1 MALKTIIDS
10 LDDIDEGFRGLYVKD
25 EANGN
30 YRLDVEADERTAKEL
45 EELRKEKLRM
55 EAHNKKLL
63 DEKKKETERA
73 RLAEEER
80 ARRDRD
86 VESLERSIKEKHQA
100 DIDGINTRNALL
112 QSQLESQMVDNQA
125 LNLANQLSDTPALIM
140 PHIKSRLRAQEIDG
154 RWRLTVVDVM
164 GNPTATTPDELVE
177 QMRGDKQFA
186 PLVRGTRAGGGG
198 ANGGNS
204 GSGGNGNEQHQE
216 QAKFQGDDRV
226 ARARAKIQNTNWKQ

>member
-1 MALKTIIDS
+1 MALKTIVDS

-25 EANGN
+25 EAAGVFK
-30 YRLDVEADERTAKEL
+30 LDVEPDATTNKEL

-63 DEKKKETERA
+63 EEKKKESDRA
-73 RLAEEER
+73 RAAEEDR

-86 VESLERSIKEKHQA
+86 VESLERSIKEKHQSELESY
-100 DIDGINTRNALL
+100 NTRQALL
-112 QSQLESQMVDNQA
+112 QSQLESQMVDNLA

-140 PHIKSRLRAQEIDG
+140 PHIKARLRAQEVDG
-154 RWRLTVVDVM
+154 RYRLSVVDVM
-164 GNPTATTPDELVE
+164 GNQTATSPDELVE

-204 GSGGNGNEQHQE
+204 NPGGNGDEHQG
-216 QAKFQGDDRV
+216 QSKFVGDDRV

>member
-1 MALKTIIDS
+1 MALKTIVDS
-10 LDDIDEGFRGLYVKD
+10 LDEIDEGFRGLYVKD
-25 EANGN
+25 EGAGV
-30 YRLDVEADERTAKEL
+30 YKLDVEPDANTAKEL
-45 EELRKEKLRM
+45 EELRKEKQRM

-63 DEKKKETERA
+63 EEKKKESDRA
-73 RLAEEER
+73 RQAEEER

-86 VESLERSIKEKHQA
+86 VESLERSIKEKHQSELE
-100 DIDGINTRNALL
+100 GYTSRNALL
-112 QSQLESQMVDNQA
+112 QAQLESQMVDNQA

-140 PHIKSRLRAQEIDG
+140 PHIKSRLRAQEVDG

-204 GSGGNGNEQHQE
+204 GSGGNGNEHQE
-216 QAKFQGDDRV
+216 PAKFTGDDRV

>member
-1 MALKTIIDS
+1 MALKTIVES

-25 EANGN
+25 DASGH
-30 YRLDVEADERTAKEL
+30 YRLDVEADERTNKEL

-63 DEKKKETERA
+63 DEKKKESERA

-86 VESLERSIKEKHQA
+86 VESLERSIKEKHQSELE
-100 DIDGINTRNALL
+100 GYNLRQQQL
-112 QSQLESQMVDNQA
+112 QTQLESQMVDNLA

-140 PHIKSRLRAQEIDG
+140 PHIKARLRAQEVDG
-154 RWRLTVVDVM
+154 RWRTTVVDVM
-164 GNPTATTPDELVE
+164 GNVTATTPDELVE

-204 GSGGNGNEQHQE
+204 NPGGNGNEDHGQS
-216 QAKFQGDDRV
+216 KFVGDDRV
-226 ARARAKIQNTNWKQ
+226 ARARAKIQNTNWNK

>member
-1 MALKTIIDS
+1 MALKTIVET

-25 EANGN
+25 ESAGV
-30 YRLDVEADERTAKEL
+30 YKLDVEPDERTAKEL
-45 EELRKEKLRM
+45 EELRKEKQRM

-63 DEKKKETERA
+63 DEKKKESERA

-80 ARRDRD
+80 ARRERD
-86 VESLERSIKEKHQA
+86 VESLERSIKEKHQSELEA
-100 DIDGINTRNALL
+100 YNLRQQQL
-112 QSQLESQMVDNQA
+112 QSQLESQMVDNLA

-140 PHIKSRLRAQEIDG
+140 PHIKARLRAQEVDG
-154 RWRLTVVDVM
+154 KWRTTVVDVM
-164 GNPTATTPDELVE
+164 GNVTATTPDELVE
-177 QMRGDKQFA
+177 HMRADKQFA

-204 GSGGNGNEQHQE
+204 NPGGNGNEDHGQS
-216 QAKFQGDDRV
+216 KFAGDDRV

>member
-1 MALKTIIDS
+1 MALKTIVES

-25 EANGN
+25 DSAGV
-30 YRLDVEADERTAKEL
+30 YKLDVEPDERTAKEL
-45 EELRKEKLRM
+45 EELRKEKQRM
-55 EAHNKKLL
+55 EAHTKKLL
-63 DEKKKETERA
+63 EEKKKEAERA

-80 ARRDRD
+80 ARRERD

-100 DIDGINTRNALL
+100 ELENYSARTAAL
-112 QSQLESQMVDNQA
+112 QAQLEAQMVDNLA

-140 PHIKSRLRAQEIDG
+140 PHIKARLRAQEIDG
-154 RWRLTVVDVM
+154 RWRTSVVDVM

-198 ANGGNS
+198 ANGGNANP
-204 GSGGNGNEQHQE
+204 GGEGGGGHEQP
-216 QAKFQGDDRV
+216 KFTGDDRV
-226 ARARAKIQNTNWKQ
+226 ARARAKIQNTNWNK

>member
-1 MALKTIIDS
+1 MALKTIVES

-25 EANGN
+25 ESAGV
-30 YRLDVEADERTAKEL
+30 YKLDVEPDERTAKEL
-45 EELRKEKLRM
+45 EELRKEKQRM

-63 DEKKKETERA
+63 DEKKKESERA

-80 ARRDRD
+80 ARRERD
-86 VESLERSIKEKHQA
+86 VESLERSIKEKHQSELESYKL
-100 DIDGINTRNALL
+100 RQQQL
-112 QSQLESQMVDNQA
+112 QSQLEAQMVDNLA

-140 PHIKSRLRAQEIDG
+140 PHIKARLRAQEVDG
-154 RWRLTVVDVM
+154 KWRTTVVDVM
-164 GNPTATTPDELVE
+164 GNVTATTPDELVE
-177 QMRGDKQFA
+177 HMRADKQFA

-204 GSGGNGNEQHQE
+204 NPGGNGNEDHGQS
-216 QAKFQGDDRV
+216 KFAGDDRV

>member
-1 MALKTIIDS
+1 MALKPIVEN

-25 EANGN
+25 DGAGV
-30 YRLDVEADERTAKEL
+30 YKLDVEPDERTAKEL

-63 DEKKKETERA
+63 EEKKKEADRA
-73 RLAEEER
+73 RAAEEER
-80 ARRDRD
+80 ARRERD
-86 VESLERSIKEKHQA
+86 VESLERSIKEKHQVELE
-100 DIDGINTRNALL
+100 NYSTRTAAL
-112 QSQLESQMVDNQA
+112 QAQLEAQMVDNLA

-140 PHIKSRLRAQEIDG
+140 PHIKARLRAQEIDG
-154 RWRLTVVDVM
+154 RWRTSVVDVM

-186 PLVRGTRAGGGG
+186 PLVRGTRANGGG
-198 ANGGNS
+198 ANGGNANPS
-204 GSGGNGNEQHQE
+204 GDNSGGQEQHR
-216 QAKFQGDDRV
+216 FTGDDRV